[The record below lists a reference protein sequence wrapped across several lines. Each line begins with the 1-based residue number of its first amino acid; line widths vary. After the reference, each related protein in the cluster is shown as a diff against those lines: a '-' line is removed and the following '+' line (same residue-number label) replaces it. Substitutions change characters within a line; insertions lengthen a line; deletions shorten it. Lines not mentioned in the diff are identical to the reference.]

1 MYLIETPIGDLLTN
15 NDFEK
20 WIRSI
25 LNHIGN
31 DGYQRHSDI
40 KSLRFFPE
48 CEGLTIIING
58 KQIGGRYKLSSF

>member
-1 MYLIETPIGDLLTN
+1 MYLIGTPIGDLLTN

-31 DGYQRHSDI
+31 DGYQLHSDI
-40 KSLRFFPE
+40 KSLRFFPD
-48 CEGLTIIING
+48 CEGLTILIDG
-58 KQIGGRYKLSSF
+58 KQIECRYKQSSF